1 MSPITAT
8 PKTGRGKLWAGVR
21 SGRCAACSLKNWARW
36 CRCAPRIDLSRAWS
50 GVSWRIARLRC
61 DPSCADEE
69 DGALLDARDRGLT
82 VHLSFNPEEDIA
94 APFVASGARPRI
106 AILREQGVN

>member
-8 PKTGRGKLWAGVR
+8 PQTGRGKLWAGVR

-36 CRCAPRIDLSRAWS
+36 CRCAPRIARPCLRRCARSAWREA
-50 GVSWRIARLRC
+50 SWRIARLRGH
-61 DPSCADEE
+61 PACADEE
-69 DGALLDARDRGLT
+69 YGALLDARDPGLT

-94 APFVASGARPRI
+94 AP
-106 AILREQGVN
+106 